1 MFRKTFKMSVK
12 EIRMKKKIFLG
23 RLIFLFDAW
32 VVKIQVNEK
41 DKKKL
46 NKENGTEKR
55 MQVEKLL
62 EKKETSRTSWDKEMY
77 CIYVKQTK

>member
-41 DKKKL
+41 DKMKL

-62 EKKETSRTSWDKEMY
+62 EKKETSRTIWD
-77 CIYVKQTK
+77 